1 MEKNNISALE
11 EQFIQECKLINLN
24 YEYPGYTGEEK
35 WAIISDLTEEDIMRK
50 YAELIQPYSPF
61 LLLNSSFGEIRKN
74 YIRNEKKHQMRA
86 IRSIHIFDVDE
97 EFEEHHP
104 EVATQSYEDEYEYQ
118 VEIEKIHQAI
128 QKLKPIQKER
138 IIKFFFEDKSNS
150 SGRPMEGQVIT
161 HALKKLIR
169 ENDLPDVV
177 FHSFRHASITYK
189 LKWNGGDVKS
199 VQGDS
204 GHARAEMVSNVYSH
218 IIDEDRRFNA
228 QRFEER
234 FYQGNTPEADTIPPM
249 PKFESSTELPEA
261 VPIKSDKKDETATD
275 TQADTELITKLLS
288 NPETAALLKA
298 LASKL

>member
-1 MEKNNISALE
+1 M
-11 EQFIQECKLINLN
+11 N

-61 LLLNSSFGEIRKN
+61 LLLNSSFGKIRKN

-138 IIKFFFEDKSNS
+138 IIKFFFEDKSM
-150 SGRPMEGQVIT
+150 RQIAEEEGINHSAVSKSIASAIET
-161 HALKKLIR
+161 LKK
-169 ENDLPDVV
+169 
-177 FHSFRHASITYK
+177 F
-189 LKWNGGDVKS
+189 
-199 VQGDS
+199 
-204 GHARAEMVSNVYSH
+204 
-218 IIDEDRRFNA
+218 
-228 QRFEER
+228 
-234 FYQGNTPEADTIPPM
+234 
-249 PKFESSTELPEA
+249 
-261 VPIKSDKKDETATD
+261 
-275 TQADTELITKLLS
+275 
-288 NPETAALLKA
+288 
-298 LASKL
+298 